1 MLHPYSGLV
10 QQPRRSRPV
19 PLNTSLVGKEY
30 APLELMVERD
40 HVVRFAKAI
49 GEEAAVFLDADA
61 ARAAGYPEQLAPP
74 TFVTTMQIMAS
85 AQAAAD
91 PDLGLDYTRV
101 VHGEQ
106 AYEWR
111 RPAHVGD
118 SLRAVPRIAEIKAK
132 GPLEFLVV
140 QSEITDAEG
149 ETVLVARTTLL
160 SRGTS
165 GG

>member
-1 MLHPYSGLV
+1 
-10 QQPRRSRPV
+10 V

-30 APLELMVERD
+30 APLELAVERE
-40 HVVRFAKAI
+40 HVTRFAEAI
-49 GEEAAVFLDADA
+49 GEDAAVFLDADA

-91 PDLGLDYTRV
+91 PELGLDYTRV

-106 AYEWR
+106 AYEYR
-111 RPAHVGD
+111 RPVHVGD
-118 SLRAVPRIAEIKAK
+118 ALTGVPRIAEIRAK

-140 QSEITDAEG
+140 ESVIRDGDG
-149 ETVLVARTTLL
+149 EPVLVARTTLI
-160 SRGTS
+160 SRGGA

>member
-1 MLHPYSGLV
+1 M
-10 QQPRRSRPV
+10 

-30 APLELMVERD
+30 APLELAVERE
-40 HVVRFAKAI
+40 HVTRFARAI
-49 GEEAAVFLDADA
+49 GEDAAVYLDADA

-74 TFVTTMQIMAS
+74 TFVTCMQILAS

-111 RPAHVGD
+111 RPVHVGD
-118 SLRAVPRIAEIKAK
+118 ALKAVPRIVDIRAK

-140 QSEITDAEG
+140 QSEITDAAG
-149 ETVLVARTTLL
+149 ETVMVARTTLL
-160 SRGTS
+160 SRGS
-165 GG
+165 AAG

>member
-1 MLHPYSGLV
+1 
-10 QQPRRSRPV
+10 V

-30 APLELMVERD
+30 APLELTVERD
-40 HVVRFAKAI
+40 HVIRFARAI
-49 GEEAAVFLDADA
+49 GEAAAVFLDVDA

-111 RPAHVGD
+111 RPAYVGD
-118 SLRAVPRIAEIKAK
+118 ALRAVPRIVEIKAK

-140 QSEITDAEG
+140 QSEIEDASA
-149 ETVLVARTTLL
+149 ETVVIARTTLL
-160 SRGTS
+160 SRRSSDG
-165 GG
+165 

>member
-1 MLHPYSGLV
+1 M
-10 QQPRRSRPV
+10 
-19 PLNTSLVGKEY
+19 PLNTALVGKEY
-30 APLELMVERD
+30 APLELTVERD
-40 HVVRFAKAI
+40 HVVRFAEAI

-74 TFVTTMQIMAS
+74 TFVTTMQILAS

-106 AYEWR
+106 AYEYR
-111 RPAHVGD
+111 RPVRVGD
-118 SLRAVPRIAEIKAK
+118 ALTAVPRIADIRAR

-140 QSEITDAEG
+140 ESEITDADA
-149 ETVLVARTTLL
+149 ETVVIARTTLIT
-160 SRGTS
+160 RVGA
-165 GG
+165 GE